1 VDAEELIADLDPD
14 QRLAVTA
21 DSHLV
26 AVIAGAGSGKTRVLT
41 RRVAYRIATGDAD
54 ARHTMVLTFTREAAG
69 ELRRRLHRLGL
80 REHIEAGTFHSVMLS
95 ILRQRW
101 ADTDR
106 PTKTVVPD
114 RRRLLRDALADSP
127 HRSRRDL
134 ESAHV
139 EIDWAAARGIS
150 PEGYESLAR
159 RDGRRPVG
167 GVEQA
172 VEALRAY
179 EQLKRRR
186 GVIDF
191 DDVLL
196 HVLDDARSDPE
207 FASTLRWRFRHL
219 LVDEAQDLN
228 PVQHRLIDLLRS
240 GRDDLFLVGDPSQAI
255 YGFNGADPRVL
266 TEVETTFPGIEI
278 VRLPV
283 NHRCTP
289 QVVDAGRHALSMAG
303 PAPSVRA
310 RRHDGRPVTIHEAD
324 DETAEAEFVAHQ
336 IARGDPNLVRSGQI
350 AVLARTN
357 AQLRPFEVAL
367 ADAGVGVRR
376 RSNAKGSPMESAL
389 RRATDL
395 SSPSALRAWAHDT
408 LDDLDALTSAEGRV
422 ERLDELRSQVE
433 PTGPGRSPSNR
444 PRRPD
449 AAAVAEAKEDLA
461 IIRAERRVAN
471 ALLDF
476 LRDRPRGDGAEF
488 RGWVATSN
496 PFDDASND
504 GVELLT
510 FHAAKGREWHTVFVT
525 GVESSL
531 VPHRSATTAEAKAE
545 EARLLYVAMTRA
557 GDALT
562 LTAAQRRGGYARK
575 LSPFIADIDLSEPE
589 ALPPPI
595 ELIRKTREAAP
606 IHLLKKWRA
615 DAARRSNVLPPQLV
629 SDSDLSA
636 IARHRPHTAEELA
649 EVTSMGPIT
658 ARRLAPE
665 ILDALS

>member
-1 VDAEELIADLDPD
+1 MDAEELIADLDPD
-14 QRLAVTA
+14 QRRAVVA
-21 DSHLV
+21 PSHLV

-80 REHIEAGTFHSVMLS
+80 REHVEAGTFHSVMLN

-101 ADTDR
+101 SDTDR
-106 PTKTVVPD
+106 PKRTVVPE
-114 RRRLLRDALADSP
+114 RRRLLRDALAESP
-127 HRSRRDL
+127 NRTRRDL
-134 ESAHV
+134 ESAHA
-139 EIDWAAARGIS
+139 EIDWAAARGITS
-150 PEGYESLAR
+150 ENYESLAR

-167 GVEQA
+167 GVDQA
-172 VEALRAY
+172 VAGIRAY
-179 EQLKRRR
+179 EQIKQRR

-191 DDVLL
+191 DDVLMM
-196 HVLDDARSDPE
+196 VLSEAQSDAE

-228 PVQHRLIDLLRS
+228 PVQHRLIDIMRS

-266 TEVETTFPGIEI
+266 TEVETTFPGVEI

-289 QVVDAGRHALSMAG
+289 QVVEAGRHALSMGG
-303 PAPSVRA
+303 PAPEVRA
-310 RRHDGRPVTIHEAD
+310 RRPDGRAVAIHEST
-324 DETAEAEFVAHQ
+324 DETTEAEFVAQ
-336 IARGDPNLVRSGQI
+336 QVARGDPNLVRSGQI

-357 AQLRPFEVAL
+357 AQLQSFEVAL
-367 ADAGVGVRR
+367 AEVGVAVLRR
-376 RSNAKGSPMESAL
+376 KNAKGTPMETAL

-408 LDDLDALTSAEGRV
+408 LDDLDPLNAARAKAASLQALHDQGPGAV
-422 ERLDELRSQVE
+422 
-433 PTGPGRSPSNR
+433 PGRSPSPR
-444 PRRPD
+444 ARRPSP
-449 AAAVAEAKEDLA
+449 AALAEAQEDLA
-461 IIRAERRVAN
+461 TIQAERQVAA
-471 ALLDF
+471 ALLEF

-496 PFDDASND
+496 PFGDASTD

-510 FHAAKGREWHTVFVT
+510 FHASKGREWHTVFVT
-525 GVESSL
+525 GIESSL
-531 VPHRSATTAEAKAE
+531 VPHKSANTAETKAE

-557 GDALT
+557 GDSLT
-562 LTAAQRRGGYARK
+562 LTWAQRRGGYARRV
-575 LSPFIADIDLSEPE
+575 SPYIADIDLSEP
-589 ALPPPI
+589 AVLPPPL
-595 ELIRKTREAAP
+595 ELIREKRAASP
-606 IHLLKKWRA
+606 IHALRTWRA
-615 DAARRSNVLPPQLV
+615 DAARRANVLPPQLV
-629 SDSDLSA
+629 SDSDLTA
-636 IARHRPHTAEELA
+636 IAKRRPNTAEELS
-649 EVTSMGPIT
+649 ETTSMGLIT

-665 ILDALS
+665 ILAALS

>member
-1 VDAEELIADLDPD
+1 MDTEELIADLDPD

-21 DSHLV
+21 ESRLV

-80 REHIEAGTFHSVMLS
+80 REHVEAGTFHSVMLN

-101 ADTDR
+101 SDTDR
-106 PTKTVVPD
+106 PKKTVVPE

-127 HRSRRDL
+127 NRSRRDL
-134 ESAHV
+134 DSAHA
-139 EIDWAAARGIS
+139 EIDWAAARGLS
-150 PEGYESLAR
+150 ADRYESVAR

-172 VEALRAY
+172 ADALRAY

-196 HVLDDARSDPE
+196 HILDDARNDPE
-207 FASTLRWRFRHL
+207 FASALRWRFRHL

-228 PVQHRLIDLLRS
+228 PVQHQLIDVLRT

-266 TEVETTFPGIEI
+266 TEVETTFPGVEI

-289 QVVDAGRHALSMAG
+289 QVVDAGRHALSKTG
-303 PAPSVRA
+303 TAPSVRA

-367 ADAGVGVRR
+367 ADVGVGVRR

-408 LDDLDALTSAEGRV
+408 LDDLDALTAAETRV
-422 ERLDELRSQVE
+422 ERLEELRSQVE
-433 PTGPGRSPSNR
+433 RTGPGLSPSHR
-444 PRRPD
+444 SRRPD
-449 AAAVAEAKEDLA
+449 AGAIAEAKEDLA
-461 IIRAERRVAN
+461 TVRAERRVAN

-496 PFDDASND
+496 PFDDASTD

-557 GDALT
+557 GDVLT

-595 ELIRKTREAAP
+595 ELIRKTREASP
-606 IHLLKKWRA
+606 IHLLTTWRA

-636 IARHRPHTAEELA
+636 IARHRPHTAEEIA